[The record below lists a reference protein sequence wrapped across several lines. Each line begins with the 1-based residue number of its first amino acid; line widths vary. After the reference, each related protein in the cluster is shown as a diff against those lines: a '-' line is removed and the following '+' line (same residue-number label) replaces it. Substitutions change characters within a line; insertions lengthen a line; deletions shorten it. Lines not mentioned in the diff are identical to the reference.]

1 MQNIEDTLDLIRTRR
16 HFFRDCGVGVGKI
29 ALANLLLQAGA
40 GNAATV
46 ARPMAPR
53 KPHFPAKAKSIIYL
67 FMAGGPSQLDMFDY
81 KPKLKE
87 LDGQKPPESFLK
99 GKRFAFME
107 RLANAKMFASEYE
120 FKQYGQS
127 GTWASSLVPKIG
139 AVADDIAMI
148 LSMRTENFNHA
159 PAKVFAHTGTIVPGR
174 PSIGAWITYGI
185 GSESE
190 QLPGFVAM
198 QSGTRPPRNGP
209 LIWGS
214 GFLPSAYQ
222 GVPFMSG
229 AEPVFNLK
237 SQPGVNPNRQ
247 QRTLE
252 LVRQMN
258 EMRYSATGDDEIATR
273 IASYETAFRMQ
284 TAAPE
289 LMDIASE
296 TQQTL
301 DLYGATPG
309 KNSFANNCLLAR
321 RLVER
326 GVRCVQVYHTDW
338 DHHSNL
344 KTSLERVTR
353 EVDQPSAALVQDLK
367 QRGLLDQTLVVWG
380 GEFGR
385 TPLSDGVPGAQI
397 GRNHHIDAYATWI
410 AGGGIKGGQTIG
422 QTDDIGFHAVDGQV
436 HVHDLHA
443 TLLHLLGL
451 EHTKL
456 TYRFQGRDF
465 RLTDVHGKLVKQ
477 LTDSPSRK
485 GRGRED
491 HR

>member
-1 MQNIEDTLDLIRTRR
+1 MDIQDLDELWRTRR
-16 HFFRDCGVGVGKI
+16 HFFQDCKVGLGRI
-29 ALANLLLQAGA
+29 ALASLLGGSAGA
-40 GNAATV
+40 KPV
-46 ARPMAPR
+46 QRPMAPK
-53 KPHFPAKAKSIIYL
+53 KPHFPGKAKSIIYL
-67 FMAGGPSQLDMFDY
+67 FMAGGPSQLDLFDY

-87 LDGQKPPESFLK
+87 FDGQTPPESFMK

-107 RLANAKMFASEYE
+107 RIASARMSASRYTFKRYGQAGMWASELMPE
-120 FKQYGQS
+120 IG
-127 GTWASSLVPKIG
+127 SS
-139 AVADDIAMI
+139 ADDIAMI

-174 PSIGAWITYGI
+174 PSLGSWITYGI

-190 QLPGFVAM
+190 QLPGFVAL
-198 QSGTRPPRNGP
+198 QSGPRPPRNGP

-214 GFLPSAYQ
+214 GFLPSAFQ
-222 GVPFMSG
+222 GVPFLSG
-229 AEPVFNLK
+229 SEPVFNLK
-237 SQPGVNPNRQ
+237 SQPGVTPERQ
-247 QRTLE
+247 DRSLQMLRE
-252 LVRQMN
+252 LN
-258 EMRYSATGDDEIATR
+258 EWRFAATGDDEIATR

-289 LMDIASE
+289 LMDVSSE
-296 TQQTL
+296 SKETL
-301 DLYGATPG
+301 ALYGAEPG

-344 KTSLERVTR
+344 KQGIEKVTR
-353 EVDQPSAALVQDLK
+353 EVDRPSAALVKDLK
-367 QRGLLDQTLVVWG
+367 RLGLLDQTIVVWG

-397 GRNHHIDAYATWI
+397 GRNHHIDAYATWL
-410 AGGGIKGGQTIG
+410 AGGGVVGGQTVG
-422 QTDDIGFHAVDGQV
+422 QTDDIGFHAVENPV
-436 HVHDLHA
+436 PVHDLHA

-456 TYRFQGRDF
+456 TYRFQGRNF
-465 RLTDVHGKLVKQ
+465 RLTDVAGKVVTALIGK
-477 LTDSPSRK
+477 
-485 GRGRED
+485 
-491 HR
+491 